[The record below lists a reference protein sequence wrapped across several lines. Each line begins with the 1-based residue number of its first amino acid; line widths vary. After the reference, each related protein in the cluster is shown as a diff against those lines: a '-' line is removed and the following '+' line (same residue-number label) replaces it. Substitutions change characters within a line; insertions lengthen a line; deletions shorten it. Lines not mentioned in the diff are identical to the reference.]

1 MLLTAK
7 EKRLQW
13 LFIFFSLFTIIP
25 FITCHTLYNINYK
38 KMTKQ
43 ILKAIALGI
52 LGGLALF
59 AIPFFLLKAVIF
71 ILLFRIIFGF
81 FGHRRFGPGA
91 GPGFAFAGAGHMKH
105 KFQHMTE
112 EERNAYFTKM
122 KQHGC
127 GFSRKESTESPDT
140 ENK

>member
-1 MLLTAK
+1 
-7 EKRLQW
+7 
-13 LFIFFSLFTIIP
+13 
-25 FITCHTLYNINYK
+25 
-38 KMTKQ
+38 MTKQ

-59 AIPFFLLKAVIF
+59 AIPFFLLKAVII
-71 ILLFRIIFGF
+71 ILLIRIIFGF
-81 FGHRRFGPGA
+81 FGRRRFGPGA
-91 GPGFAFAGAGHMKH
+91 GPGFAFAGGGHMKH

-112 EERNAYFTKM
+112 EERNEFFAKM

-127 GFSRKESTESPDT
+127 GFSRKENTESHNS